1 MRLPRT
7 RLADAA
13 LHCSI
18 LFPALIAAVGNL
30 DCGNIVTDGKQWDL
44 SKLGGPRSVMTSHET
59 PPTIHNTTYTI
70 DICRPLKRSG
80 EVKNGYECPVGTRGS
95 PSLFWISPG
104 LDKLLDFCS
113 LQEIIC

>member
-7 RLADAA
+7 RLANAA
-13 LHCSI
+13 LLYSI

-30 DCGNIVTDGKQWDL
+30 DCGNIVTDGKPWDL

-80 EVKNGYECPVGTRGS
+80 EVEKGYECPGGTRG
-95 PSLFWISPG
+95 
-104 LDKLLDFCS
+104 LLSFCQIDMEVDV
-113 LQEIIC
+113 LLNLCFL